1 MKKITGILGWP
12 AHIVVITILIGLNS
26 LQDPPAVSA
35 TQEDLPT
42 FSLSKVPADTAKL
55 YLDCPDT
62 TVVEGDSVDVFLI
75 RVTNHQHILPFAA
88 YWHTDAGTAGTD
100 DYVHQNTE
108 SIWSTRE
115 EHLANRAKRTFE
127 TREDTLIEG
136 NETFTAR
143 FTPTDLVVDLDDPTR
158 DNKCVITIIDNDP
171 NITDIEIISSPI
183 REGTYG
189 ENETIEFE
197 ATFSRAVDVAGNPAL
212 GLWVGSNWKSAGYLR
227 GSGTNKLVFGYE
239 VQSADRDDDGIKMD
253 GGYQDSNGTWHNFIN
268 HTAVTATGTST
279 VAYRTYA
286 GFGAQSNHKV
296 DGRLDHIAPTIT
308 TVEFITGAG
317 SDSTF
322 AIDDVV
328 IARVKFSEVVGVSG
342 GPTLSVVVGADT
354 VEARYQPADHNSLV
368 NYSDTHKFAFQV
380 SEGLSDSLG
389 ISIIANSLSI
399 PVGVYEYIQDRGQNN
414 AVLTHTAIATDSSR
428 KVDGIKPR
436 IVAATLTSTAPNDG
450 VYAIGDTIEMTA
462 TFSEGVSITGNPQH
476 YLTFSR
482 DQARK
487 ADFVEATSSTEA
499 VFIYVVQEGDFS
511 SNGVDIP
518 AGDMVLVSS
527 DDGINS
533 TIKDFAGN
541 TFRPV
546 PLGSIVEPVLGHKVD
561 GIRPTFSSAETSE
574 DGLTVEIEFSEDINV
589 HPMIVSLSD
598 LLDIEL
604 GRIIKA
610 VAGITV
616 NNRVVEPSNAS
627 ISGSDITLT
636 LSTAITEGDTVKV
649 DYNNHFAR
657 NAPGFFIDDAGNALD
672 FFAYQEVKNNSTVA
686 AGTAITAD
694 LVLTPTAFTVA
705 EGLTATYTVALKTQP
720 SADVTVTISSSD
732 SDKLSTDPT
741 SLTFTDQNW
750 NTTQTVTMTAAQD
763 DDAIDYWVR
772 LTHTASGGGYDSVV
786 VGVNVIIDDDD

>member
-1 MKKITGILGWP
+1 MKKITGILGWS
-12 AHIVVITILIGLNS
+12 ACIVAITILIGLNG

-35 TQEDLPT
+35 AQEDLPT

-115 EHLANRAKRTFE
+115 EHLANRAKRTFA

-183 REGTYG
+183 RGDTYG
-189 ENETIEFE
+189 ESETIEFE
-197 ATFSRAVDVAGNPAL
+197 ATFSRAVDVDGNPAL

-268 HTAVTATGTST
+268 HTAVTAVGTST
-279 VAYRTYA
+279 VAYRIYA
-286 GFGAQSNHKV
+286 GFEPQADHKV

-308 TVEFITGAG
+308 AVEFITSAG
-317 SDSTF
+317 SDFTF

-328 IARVKFSEVVGVSG
+328 IAKVKFSEVVGVSG

-354 VEARYQPADHNSLV
+354 VEARYQPADHRFSV
-368 NYSDTHKFAFQV
+368 NYSNTHEFAFQV

-389 ISIIANSLSI
+389 ISIIANSLSL
-399 PVGVYEYIQDRGQNN
+399 PVGENEYIQDRSENT
-414 AVLTHTAIATDSSR
+414 AELTHTAVATDSSR
-428 KVDGIKPR
+428 KVDGIRPF
-436 IVAATLTSTAPNDG
+436 VATAELTSTPPDTDG
-450 VYAIGDTIEMTA
+450 YAIGDSVEVTIR
-462 TFSEGVSITGNPQH
+462 FSESVDITGSPE
-476 YLTFSR
+476 YILALR
-482 DQARK
+482 DRVA
-487 ADFVEATSSTEA
+487 ALASYVESSDTEA
-499 VFIYVVQEGDFS
+499 VFRYTIQEGDFS
-511 SNGVDIP
+511 TDGIQLPVAALSVDIP
-518 AGDMVLVSS
+518 GDQPSDLGTINDLVGNRIDYRSGEAFVPPDS
-527 DDGINS
+527 D
-533 TIKDFAGN
+533 
-541 TFRPV
+541 
-546 PLGSIVEPVLGHKVD
+546 HKVD
-561 GIRPTFSSAETSE
+561 GVRPIYTGSETST
-574 DGLTVEIEFSEDINV
+574 DGLTVTISFSEEIDVSPQVTWLSEFLNV
-589 HPMIVSLSD
+589 
-598 LLDIEL
+598 EL

-627 ISGSDITLT
+627 IGSNITLT
-636 LSTAITEGDTVKV
+636 LSTAITRGDSVKV
-649 DYNNHFAR
+649 DYNNHFAQ
-657 NAPGFFIDDAGNALD
+657 NAPGFFLDTVGNALA
-672 FFAYQEVKNNSTVA
+672 FFSYQDVTNNSTVA
-686 AGTAITAD
+686 AGTPSTAD
-694 LVLTPTAFTVA
+694 LVLTPTAFTVT

-750 NTTQTVTMTAAQD
+750 NTAQTVTMTAAQD
-763 DDAIDYWVR
+763 DDSIDYWVR

>member
-35 TQEDLPT
+35 AQEDLPT

-143 FTPTDLVVDLDDPTR
+143 FTPTDLVVDLNDPTR

-183 REGTYG
+183 WGGTYG
-189 ENETIEFE
+189 ESETIEFE
-197 ATFSRAVDVAGNPAL
+197 ATFSRAVDVDGNPAL

-253 GGYQDSNGTWHNFIN
+253 GGYRDSNGTWHNFIN

-286 GFGAQSNHKV
+286 GFGAQSDHKV
-296 DGRLDHIAPTIT
+296 DGSITAAIDPTISSIDIT
-308 TVEFITGAG
+308 SDPGDDGAYGIGDSIVVEVTFSKGVIITGTPQLFLGIGDKSQVADY
-317 SDSTF
+317 SAVST
-322 AIDDVV
+322 
-328 IARVKFSEVVGVSG
+328 
-342 GPTLSVVVGADT
+342 
-354 VEARYQPADHNSLV
+354 
-368 NYSDTHKFAFQV
+368 
-380 SEGLSDSLG
+380 DSLLVSFLAQVLEGHNDSNG
-389 ISIIANSLSI
+389 ISIDANKLTLNDGTI
-399 PVGVYEYIQDRGQNN
+399 KDQYDNN
-414 AVLTHTAIATDSSR
+414 ADLTHDAVASDSEH
-428 KVDGIKPR
+428 KVDGVSPTISS
-436 IVAATLTSTAPNDG
+436 IEFTSTPAPDHDAT
-450 VYAIGDTIEMTA
+450 YAIGDTIEVTV
-462 TFSEGVSITGNPQH
+462 TFSEDITVTGTPQID
-476 YLTFSR
+476 LAFEDSAVK
-482 DQARK
+482 QASYVN
-487 ADFVEATSSTEA
+487 ANGDEA
-499 VFIYVVQEGDFS
+499 VFIYTVEE
-511 SNGVDIP
+511 
-518 AGDMVLVSS
+518 S
-527 DDGINS
+527 DSASRGTGFPMRGLTLNDG
-533 TIKDFAGN
+533 TIKDAVGN
-541 TFRPV
+541 IADLFHRAMPFD
-546 PLGSIVEPVLGHKVD
+546 SDHKVD
-561 GIRPTFSSAETSE
+561 GVYPTFSSAATST
-574 DGLTVEIEFSEDINV
+574 DGLTVTMTFSEDINV

-598 LLDIEL
+598 LLNIEL

-636 LSTAITEGDTVKV
+636 LSAAITQGDTAKV
-649 DYNNHFAR
+649 DFNNHFAR

-672 FFAYQEVKNNSTVA
+672 FFAYQEVTNNSTVA

-694 LVLTPTAFTVA
+694 LVLTPTAFTVT
-705 EGLTATYTVALKTQP
+705 EGAIAIYTVALKTQP

-741 SLTFTDQNW
+741 SLTFTTSNW
-750 NTTQTVTMTAAQD
+750 NTAQTVTMTAAQD
-763 DDAIDYWVR
+763 DDDIDYWVR